1 MKVPLFSEALKTEV
15 INGRVFIDLEQ
26 LVELIYNVSNE
37 TTIAATEVRDPA
49 LGVMAMGVGHIGKAL
64 DGSLELHKE
73 AHGLQAPA
81 KICGRSEPHPEH
93 HRMVQR
99 KVVRCPG
106 VADDD

>member
-15 INGRVFIDLEQ
+15 INGRVFIDL
-26 LVELIYNVSNE
+26 VSNE